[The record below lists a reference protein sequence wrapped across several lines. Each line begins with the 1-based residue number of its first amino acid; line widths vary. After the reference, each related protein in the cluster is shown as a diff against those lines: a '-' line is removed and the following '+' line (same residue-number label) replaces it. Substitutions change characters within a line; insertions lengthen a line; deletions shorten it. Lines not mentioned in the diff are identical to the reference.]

1 MIIIIFMTI
10 HAYMIVIT
18 LIINL
23 LVHIINLVLNHV
35 MVMYGQKYLRNSKQF
50 YNAEKINNANIIV

>member
-1 MIIIIFMTI
+1 MIIVIFMTI
-10 HAYMIVIT
+10 HVYMIVIT

-35 MVMYGQKYLRNSKQF
+35 MVMHGQKYLRNIKQF
-50 YNAEKINNANIIV
+50 YNAEKINNVNIIV

>member
-1 MIIIIFMTI
+1 MIIVIFMTI

-23 LVHIINLVLNHV
+23 LVHIINLVLIHV
-35 MVMYGQKYLRNSKQF
+35 MVMYGQKYSRNIKQF
-50 YNAEKINNANIIV
+50 YNAEKINNANIII